1 MTEPTGSS
9 APQAAAGKADEPQ
22 DDETEAAARAGAAP
36 DLEAQRDTVE
46 TFLRG
51 VMQAFGREDAALRVD
66 TADEGT
72 VVADIKGDRL
82 GLLVGPK
89 GQTLQALH
97 ELTRSVIQRQYPG
110 QTHARLHLDI
120 GGYRERRKDALGRFT
135 RDVAEEVLRS
145 RRSKVLDPMSAA
157 DRKIV
162 HDVVN
167 EIDGV
172 RTLSEGDEPERRVII
187 EIADEPSA

>member
-1 MTEPTGSS
+1 MTETTGSS
-9 APQAAAGKADEPQ
+9 APEAASGKADNPQ
-22 DDETEAAARAGAAP
+22 EDQTDAVARAGAAP
-36 DLEAQRDTVE
+36 DLEAQRETVE

-51 VMQAFGREDAALRVD
+51 VIHAFGREDVAVRVD
-66 TADEGT
+66 AAEEGI

-97 ELTRSVIQRQYPG
+97 ELTRSVIQREYPG
-110 QTHARLHLDI
+110 QSHARLQLDI
-120 GGYRERRKDALGRFT
+120 GGYRERRKDALERFT
-135 RDVAEEVLRS
+135 RDVAEEVIRS
-145 RRSKVLDPMSAA
+145 QRSKVLDPMSAA

-167 EIDGV
+167 EFDGV

>member
-1 MTEPTGSS
+1 MTETTGSS
-9 APQAAAGKADEPQ
+9 SQRSAADQP
-22 DDETEAAARAGAAP
+22 EATGEATGV
-36 DLEAQRDTVE
+36 LELDAQRDTIE

-51 VMQAFGREDAALRVD
+51 VAEAFGRGDVAVSARVD
-66 TADEGT
+66 DDDTI
-72 VVADIKGDRL
+72 VADVKGDRL

-110 QTHARLHLDI
+110 QPHARLQLDV
-120 GGYRERRKDALGRFT
+120 GGYRERRKEALQRFT
-135 RDVAEEVLRS
+135 RSVAEEVLAS
-145 RRSKVLDPMSAA
+145 GRSKILDPMSAA

-167 EIDGV
+167 EMDGV

-187 EIADEPSA
+187 EISDEPSA

>member
-1 MTEPTGSS
+1 
-9 APQAAAGKADEPQ
+9 
-22 DDETEAAARAGAAP
+22 
-36 DLEAQRDTVE
+36 
-46 TFLRG
+46 
-51 VMQAFGREDAALRVD
+51 
-66 TADEGT
+66 
-72 VVADIKGDRL
+72 VADIEGDRL

-97 ELTRSVIQRQYPG
+97 ELTRSVVQRQYPG

-120 GGYRERRKDALGRFT
+120 GGYRERRRDALGRFT